1 MTQLKRSIFVIPS
14 SALEDLP
21 ARMGHELATD
31 FLCGWTA
38 QWDPRLL
45 ESLGTLPEWKKADG
59 SSLDLNASLVLC
71 PEVSKSKLEVPIRE
85 QLQMNQCSIIESQ
98 FLTRPQLVETLIASL
113 RPSREDQVE
122 SSQQVPLLVEDFY
135 ALGYAVLQ
143 VQILARKLR
152 YSWNIDWI
160 IFTEQVLSAA
170 RASLGQDAEETE
182 RWLQASFDSLS
193 QERDRYCSQQAYL
206 LDVVLLATSTLGQS
220 LDRQLKV
227 EHPFNVIAT
236 SQLLGSLKEK
246 NVDAATMLSQRI
258 ANKECSLV
266 GGLEQERPHA
276 YLSASSIVREL
287 GRGLRSYWER
297 GFPAPKVFTRFQP
310 GFLASSPIWL
320 TQFGYS
326 GALLAAW
333 SGGTVPEKDQAKI
346 RWQASDDGKSLDTVL
361 GHVLDAANAD
371 SYIDLASK
379 LSTQLDYHHT
389 PTLVL
394 AHWPGIRLV
403 ALDDLRRAI
412 ARTPALGK
420 FHTVEDYFASTNQP
434 YSSDSFPSH
443 AFQVPAPKTVQEQHE
458 LHHRLIGYEH
468 ARSQA
473 ERLWSLHHLGWQVAN
488 QSSNKRDETE
498 TAQRQIENLLAQ
510 VDSWF
515 DDSFESNGLA
525 ERIVELRANLMA
537 RIQRALA
544 NTRDLK
550 REGMTSSD
558 DRAYLMV
565 NPSNA
570 PQRVFLS
577 DIPGTVDAA
586 SCTRIFASETKDGKS
601 RVIVDLPP
609 FGFVRFRALPSGKS
623 NPDAVGKSLTKPP
636 FWKRVAGAR
645 SGIAG
650 SDWTLANE
658 FMEIQIDPKKGH
670 LRSVYIANKRGSHM
684 SGMTSLVRGPADV
697 MRKWDDAD
705 CIELFDIRLKLV
717 EASPLVGIVEV
728 TGSAKNV
735 DGTLVQVT
743 TRYSLW
749 KGSRWVV
756 IEIVA
761 ENLKLDSCSCVW
773 RTAWQNEGASISA
786 WSQGIKGKLQAPFQG
801 TIELIEI
808 DDADHRICIAPQ
820 GLSAH
825 RRSGSRFLNSYLPIG
840 IDGSTRSRFA
850 IGLDWPRAYETAV
863 DQMDSPWI
871 VEDFLAPQEM
881 DQGAWLAQCSLSHVN
896 LAWDDIR
903 PVLEPNRLP
912 VGESELWTGQPA
924 DACLWLRE
932 VRGKFG
938 SAKLSFFRRVVEAF
952 RVDCQGR
959 EFDTLSVVDG
969 QVVVAVQA
977 NEQSRILLRWES
989 GRTETKST

>member
-1 MTQLKRSIFVIPS
+1 MTELKRSIFVIPS

-31 FLCGWTA
+31 FLCAWTA

-45 ESLGTLPEWKKADG
+45 ESLGTLPEWKKAES

-85 QLQMNQCSIIESQ
+85 QLQMNHCAIIESQ
-98 FLTRPQLVETLIASL
+98 FMTRPQLVASLIAS
-113 RPSREDQVE
+113 VC
-122 SSQQVPLLVEDFY
+122 SSKDRQANENQQVPLLVDDFY

-160 IFTEQVLSAA
+160 MFTEQVLSAA

-227 EHPFNVIAT
+227 EHPFNIITT
-236 SQLLGSLKEK
+236 SQLLGSLNDK
-246 NVDAATMLSQRI
+246 NADAATILCQRV

-266 GGLEQERPHA
+266 GGLEHERPHA
-276 YLSASSIVREL
+276 YMSASSIVREL
-287 GRGLRSYWER
+287 GRGLRSYLER
-297 GFPAPKVFTRFQP
+297 GFPVPRVFTRFRP
-310 GFLASSPIWL
+310 GFLSSLPIWL

-333 SGGTVPEKDQAKI
+333 SGESVPEKDQAKI
-346 RWQASDDGKSLDTVL
+346 RWQASNDGKSLDTVL

-371 SYIDLASK
+371 SYVDLASK
-379 LSTQLDYHHT
+379 LSSQLDYHHT

-394 AHWPGIRLV
+394 AHWPGIRLE
-403 ALDDLRRAI
+403 ALDDLQRAI

-434 YSSDSFPSH
+434 YSSDSFPSN
-443 AFQVPAPKTVQEQHE
+443 AFQVPVPIAVQAQ
-458 LHHRLIGYEH
+458 HRLHNRLVGYEQI
-468 ARSQA
+468 RSQV
-473 ERLWSLHHLGWQVAN
+473 ERLWSLHHLWCQVAN
-488 QSSNKRDETE
+488 QSSNKEDETE
-498 TAQRQIENLLAQ
+498 AAQVEIANLLSQ
-510 VDSWF
+510 VDGWF
-515 DDSFESNGLA
+515 DESFDPNGLA
-525 ERIVELRANLMA
+525 ERLVELRATLMA
-537 RIQRALA
+537 RIQRALVSPMHS
-544 NTRDLK
+544 K
-550 REGMTSSD
+550 REGMTLHGG
-558 DRAYLMV
+558 RAYLMV

-570 PQRVFLS
+570 PQRVFLN

-586 SCTRIFASETKDGKS
+586 SCTRIFASETRDGTS
-601 RVIVDLPP
+601 RVVIDIPP
-609 FGFVRFRALPSGKS
+609 FGFVRFRASQSGKS
-623 NPDAVGKSLTKPP
+623 IPFSEGSSLTKPP
-636 FWKRVAGAR
+636 FWRRVAGAR
-645 SGIAG
+645 SGIAQ

-684 SGMTSLVRGPADV
+684 SGMTSLVRGSSDV
-697 MRKWDDAD
+697 QRKWDDAD
-705 CIELFDIRLKLV
+705 CIELSDIRLKLV
-717 EASPLVGIVEV
+717 EASPLVGIIEA

-735 DGTLVQVT
+735 DGTLAQVT
-743 TRYSLW
+743 TRYTLW

-756 IEIVA
+756 IEIVG

-801 TIELIEI
+801 AVELIEI

-825 RRSGSRFLNSYLPIG
+825 RRSGSRFLNSYLPMDN
-840 IDGSTRSRFA
+840 DGSTRSRFA
-850 IGLDWPRAYETAV
+850 IGLDWPRAYETAM
-863 DQMDSPWI
+863 DQLDSPWI
-871 VEDFLAPQEM
+871 VEDFLEAQET

-896 LAWDDIR
+896 LAWDDVR

-912 VGESELWTGQPA
+912 AGESDLWSGIQA
-924 DACLWLRE
+924 DACIWLRE
-932 VRGKFG
+932 MRGKFG
-938 SAKLSFFRRVVEAF
+938 SARLSFFRRVGEAW

-989 GRTETKST
+989 GRNETMST